1 MGSDPIVERIKNE
14 IDIADY
20 IGRFVSL
27 RKGGKDYV
35 GLCPFHNE
43 KTPSFQV
50 IPDKRFFHCFGCKSS
65 GDVIKF
71 LMQFKGLSFPDA
83 KNELAKEIGIET
95 REDPRKK
102 AAREQEDRAIAFC
115 TFVRDTFHQ
124 ALSGPAAQ
132 KTVRYLQER
141 GIAASE
147 ANHWKLGF
155 GLSTAE
161 LYERIDNAG
170 FPKQALK
177 AAGFTNEDGSRHL
190 FENRLVF
197 PIEDGRGRVIA
208 FGARR
213 IGDGHGPKYIN
224 ARDSQIFQKKRTLYG
239 WYRAQEQLRRT
250 KSLVVVEG
258 FMDVI
263 ACHRAGL
270 TNTVASLGTA
280 FTPDHAELCSKFSE
294 TVLLAMDRDSAGE
307 RGLYKA
313 AEYLLERKVKCK
325 VVELPEGED
334 PDSLL
339 REQGPDALEARFN
352 GAQGIIEATLRELKV
367 GGQLSVEAKL
377 AAVEKLSPLIAAIG
391 SGLEFDLYIEEV
403 SQDIGLPSDKIRDAV
418 NAAKK
423 KPKPNAPEPPPTPP
437 FPPGPEAPAAFSDM
451 PPFADEPPPF
461 FDNEEP
467 AGFPSFE
474 SAPPQSVT
482 GPREPTL
489 SSGERQRR
497 SAEQACLEELFLY
510 PELKLRFDELAQFSY
525 TEYVEELLQ
534 HLAETTG
541 ELAEALKTAEID
553 PKFKQRLLSISPAK
567 NTGELEQKERA
578 DNTFEAV
585 KIRLQVIHKEAAIE
599 RLQQQIAEAEH
610 QGAPVDEL
618 IRRQQEHQ
626 LQRRHLLSQLRR

>member
-14 IDIADY
+14 VDIVDY

-50 IPDKRFFHCFGCKSS
+50 IPDKRFFHCFGCKAT
-65 GDVIKF
+65 GDVLKF

-83 KNELAKEIGIET
+83 KTELAREIGIET

-102 AAREQEDRAIAFC
+102 AAREQEDRAISFC
-115 TFVRDTFHQ
+115 TFIRDTFHQ
-124 ALSGPAAQ
+124 ALGSPAAQ
-132 KTVRYLQER
+132 RTVDYLKER
-141 GIAASE
+141 GIAANE

-155 GLSTAE
+155 GIPTQE
-161 LYERIDNAG
+161 LYERIEKAG

-177 AAGFTNEDGSRHL
+177 AAGFTNEEGTRHL
-190 FENRLVF
+190 FEGRLVF

-224 ARDSQIFQKKRTLYG
+224 ARDSQLFQKKRTLYG
-239 WYRAQEQLRRT
+239 WGQAQEQLRRT

-263 ACHRAGL
+263 ACHRAGI

-280 FTPDHAELCSKFSE
+280 FTPEHAELCSKFAE

-339 REQGPDALEARFN
+339 REEGKHALETRFSA
-352 GAQGIIEATLRELKV
+352 AQGIIESTLRELKAE
-367 GGQLSVEAKL
+367 GQLGVEAKL
-377 AAVEKLSPLIAAIG
+377 KALEKLSPLIAAIG

-403 SQDIGLPSDKIRDAV
+403 SQEIGLPPDKIREAV
-418 NAAKK
+418 IAAKK
-423 KPKPNAPEPPPTPP
+423 KPKPVSSDAPPPAFPPASMPPGPDHEPPP
-437 FPPGPEAPAAFSDM
+437 FM
-451 PPFADEPPPF
+451 DEPPPF
-461 FDNEEP
+461 FDEGQLSEM
-467 AGFPSFE
+467 PSFE
-474 SAPPQSVT
+474 SVPTQSMGNPQV
-482 GPREPTL
+482 PTL
-489 SSGERQRR
+489 SPGERRR
-497 SAEQACLEELFLY
+497 RLAEEACLEELFLY
-510 PELKLRFDELAQFSY
+510 PELKLRFDELAKFSY
-525 TEYVEELLQ
+525 TEAIEDLLQ
-534 HLAETTG
+534 ALAETEG
-541 ELAEALKTAEID
+541 ALAQALESVEID
-553 PKFKQRLLSISPAK
+553 PKLALRLRAITPAK
-567 NTGELEQKERA
+567 SAGELQQKERA
-578 DNTFEAV
+578 ENTFEAV
-585 KIRLQVIHKEAAIE
+585 KIKLQVIHKEAAIE
-599 RLQQQIAEAEH
+599 RLQHQIAEAEH

-626 LQRRHLLSQLRR
+626 YQRRHLLSQLRR

>member
-14 IDIADY
+14 IDIAEY

-102 AAREQEDRAIAFC
+102 AAREQEERAIAFC
-115 TFVRDTFHQ
+115 TFIRDTFHQ
-124 ALSGPAAQ
+124 ALGSPAAQ

-141 GIAASE
+141 GIAPNE

-155 GLSTAE
+155 GLPTPE
-161 LYERIDNAG
+161 LYERIESAG

-190 FENRLVF
+190 FESRLVF

-280 FTPDHAELCSKFSE
+280 FTPDHAELCSKFAE
-294 TVLLAMDRDSAGE
+294 TVLLAMDQDSAGE

-339 REQGPDALEARFN
+339 REQGPHALEERFN
-352 GAQGIIEATLRELKV
+352 NAQGIIESTLRELKD

-377 AAVEKLSPLIAAIG
+377 GALEKLSPLIAAIG

-403 SQDIGLPSDKIRDAV
+403 SQEIGLPSEKIRDAV
-418 NAAKK
+418 NAAKR
-423 KPKPNAPEPPPTPP
+423 KPKAQPAEPSPQPFPQGPEPPPGFGEMPS
-437 FPPGPEAPAAFSDM
+437 FSE
-451 PPFADEPPPF
+451 EPPPF
-461 FDNEEP
+461 FEDVQSPE
-467 AGFPSFE
+467 FPPFE

-482 GPREPTL
+482 GPQGPTL
-489 SSGERQRR
+489 SPGERQRR
-497 SAEQACLEELFLY
+497 LAEEACLEELFLY

-525 TEYVEELLQ
+525 TEQVEELLQ
-534 HLAETTG
+534 
-541 ELAEALKTAEID
+541 ELAESSGELSQALDSIEID
-553 PKFKQRLLSISPAK
+553 PKLKQRLRSIAPAK
-567 NTGELEQKERA
+567 TDGELQQKERA
-578 DNTFEAV
+578 ESTFEAV

-599 RLQQQIAEAEH
+599 RLQHQIAEAEH
-610 QGAPVDEL
+610 QQAPVEEL